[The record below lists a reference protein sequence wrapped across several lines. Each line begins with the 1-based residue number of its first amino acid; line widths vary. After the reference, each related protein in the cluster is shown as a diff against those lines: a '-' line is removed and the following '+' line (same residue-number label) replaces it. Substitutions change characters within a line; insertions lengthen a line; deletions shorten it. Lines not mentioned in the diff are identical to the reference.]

1 MSESFLASTFCHSPH
16 NLFRIPVKIAVIG
29 GSGLY
34 NLDGLEVVAEVNPE
48 TPWGKPS
55 DSIIIAKSASGF
67 HVAFLARH
75 GRGHYLTPSE
85 VPSRANIAALKS
97 IGVEVIIAFS
107 AVGSLREELK
117 PRDFVLPSQIIDRT
131 KGIRE
136 SSFFERG
143 LVAHAMFADPFSS
156 VLEEEIWKQRGV
168 IEGGDFHRQKT
179 LICMEGPQFSTRA
192 ESHMYRS
199 FGGDLINMSVLPE
212 AKLAREAEIAYQM
225 ICMSTDYDCWKEH
238 EEAVTVE
245 AVVAN
250 LHANSSNA
258 QRLLAA
264 ILPGL
269 HSLVESGKASEGLK
283 GSMRFACM
291 TTPEKRDKEIVKK
304 LEYLLPGYYTV

>member
-1 MSESFLASTFCHSPH
+1 M
-16 NLFRIPVKIAVIG
+16 
-29 GSGLY
+29 Y
-34 NLDGLEVVAEVNPE
+34 
-48 TPWGKPS
+48 
-55 DSIIIAKSASGF
+55 
-67 HVAFLARH
+67 VAFLARH

-85 VPSRANIAALKS
+85 VPNRANIAALKS
-97 IGVEVIIAFS
+97 IGVEAILAFS

-131 KGIRE
+131 KGIRP
-136 SSFFERG
+136 STFFEDG

-156 VLEEEIWKQRGV
+156 VLEQVIWEQRGV
-168 IEGGDFHRQKT
+168 IEAGDFHRHKT

-192 ESHMYRS
+192 ESHMYRI
-199 FGGDLINMSVLPE
+199 FGGDLINMSALPE

-238 EEAVTVE
+238 EEPVTVE

-250 LHANSSNA
+250 LKANTNNA
-258 QRLLAA
+258 QRLLGA
-264 ILPGL
+264 ILPGVHAAIL
-269 HSLVESGKASEGLK
+269 NGKVMDGLK

-291 TTPEKRDKEIVKK
+291 TSPDKRSKEAVKK

>member
-1 MSESFLASTFCHSPH
+1 MVQ
-16 NLFRIPVKIAVIG
+16 PVKIAFIG

-34 NLDGLEVVAEVNPE
+34 NLEGLEVVTEVNPE

-55 DSIIIAKSASGF
+55 DAIVIARTPTGL

-85 VPSRANIAALKS
+85 VPGRANIAALKS

-117 PRDFVLPSQIIDRT
+117 PRDFVLPDQIIDRT
-131 KGIRE
+131 KGIRD
-136 SSFFERG
+136 STFFEKG
-143 LVAHAMFADPFSS
+143 LVAHAMFADPFSR
-156 VLEEEIWKQRGV
+156 VLEEVIWDQKHV
-168 IEGGDFHRQKT
+168 VEGGDFHRSKT
-179 LICMEGPQFSTRA
+179 LVCMEGPQFSTRA
-192 ESHMYRS
+192 ESHMYRAL
-199 FGGDLINMSVLPE
+199 GGDLINMSALPE

-238 EEAVTVE
+238 EEPVTVE

-250 LHANSSNA
+250 FKSNASNA
-258 QRLLAA
+258 QKLLVA

-269 HSLVESGKASEGLK
+269 QDVVENGKALVGLK

-291 TTPEKRDKEIVKK
+291 TAPEKRNKEAVKK